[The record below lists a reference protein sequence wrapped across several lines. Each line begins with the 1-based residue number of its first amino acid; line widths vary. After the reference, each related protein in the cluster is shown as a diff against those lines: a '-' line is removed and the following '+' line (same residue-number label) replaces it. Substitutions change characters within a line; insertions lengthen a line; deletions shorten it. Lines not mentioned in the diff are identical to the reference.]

1 MHTCKQCGETDLS
14 KFYKRSDNNK
24 PRGLCK
30 TCLNTN
36 SLLRYHT
43 NKEDISIKEKEYRNN
58 NKDKIKQR
66 KAKYY
71 INNRENIL
79 DRCRRYRT
87 SNKEKYLEYSRKWRK
102 SDIDRY
108 RKLSLKQTSLRRARK
123 LQATFKD
130 MSEWH
135 NFLLEEIYDLS
146 YIRSKITGIKWHVD
160 HIVPLKSILVC
171 GLHHPNNLQVIPA
184 TENLRKGNKLK
195 I

>member
-30 TCLNTN
+30 SCLNSN
-36 SLLRYHT
+36 SLLRYNA
-43 NKEDISIKEKEYRNN
+43 NKEDIRIKEKKYREE
-58 NKDKIKQR
+58 NKDKIKTR

-71 INNRENIL
+71 K
-79 DRCRRYRT
+79 D
-87 SNKEKYLEYSRKWRK
+87 NKETILLRCSKYRSLNKSKYLEYSRNWRK
-102 SDIDRY
+102 ADIDRY

-123 LQATFKD
+123 LQATFKE

-135 NFLLEEIYDLS
+135 TFILEEMYDLS
-146 YIRSKITGIKWHVD
+146 YLKSKITGIKWHVD
-160 HIVPLKSILVC
+160 HIVPLKNKHVC

-184 TENLRKGNKLK
+184 TENLRKGNRLK